1 MGGILLVVVWT
12 VPLVGLAVILILRKP
27 LRRRLF
33 AGTGLAE
40 WQRTAQRLSWRE
52 RIRLER
58 ANSRG
63 RATTPELAPL
73 AVQRG
78 RTMSALIEHA
88 QAKPFLRRVFPAMA
102 VLMALLVVANVALL
116 LTDQTD
122 WHHVWLTVLL
132 GTVLVVMYAAMPHLQ
147 RRQLR
152 KFRRSVELN
161 EALLKSPPPSSSL

>member
-1 MGGILLVVVWT
+1 MGGILLGVVWA

-33 AGTGLAE
+33 AGTGPAE
-40 WQRTAQRLSWRE
+40 WQRTAQQLSWRE

-78 RTMSALIEHA
+78 RTMSALVEHA

-102 VLMALLVVANVALL
+102 VLMALLVVADVALL
-116 LTDQTD
+116 LTGHTD
-122 WHHVWLTVLL
+122 WHHVWLIVLL
-132 GTVLVVMYAAMPHLQ
+132 GTALVVMYAAMPHLQ

-161 EALLKSPPPSSSL
+161 EALLKSPPPPSSL

>member
-1 MGGILLVVVWT
+1 MGGILLVVWA
-12 VPLVGLAVILILRKP
+12 VPLVGLVAILILRKP

-40 WQRTAQRLSWRE
+40 WQRTAQQLSWRE

-63 RATTPELAPL
+63 RATTPELAQL

-78 RTMSALIEHA
+78 KTMSALVEHA
-88 QAKPFLRRVFPAMA
+88 QAKPFLRRVFPAIA
-102 VLMALLVVANVALL
+102 VLMALLVAADVALL
-116 LTDQTD
+116 LTGHTD
-122 WHHVWLTVLL
+122 WHHAWLTVLL
-132 GTVLVVMYAAMPHLQ
+132 GTALVVMYAAMPHLQ

-161 EALLKSPPPSSSL
+161 EALLKSPPPPSSL